1 MSPVTPAFL
10 RFLPD
15 KRKKRIF
22 EYPSIEL
29 YISCVCVSSKQREW
43 KRLFNNHR
51 EKGGGKGSNQD
62 QAKSPYVIAA
72 LGTLS
77 FGALLPPK
85 NLLKLIPLPLFLSS
99 AAAAGAAPLFD
110 NELLTLRTL
119 PLAFG
124 LAELVLLVL
133 TSLGLAEGPLSVL
146 SDFIAGERFSVPGVV
161 TVRVGLSVVLRPLVA
176 EGVEGDSRDRF
187 CGGARLGEAVRWVRF
202 SVVGSVFRLVGEV
215 ASRRIEAVEYRLE
228 VTGLD
233 SGGGEA
239 SARVG
244 LRVLLLLRKERRR
257 MKGLGMSVKVRREFQ
272 PGRHTQWKMICATNL
287 CLLQVVDHACSSR
300 YPSCM
305 APCDSAHNLEVQC
318 CHPLFVVAHL
328 CSFFP
333 YYSC

>member
-1 MSPVTPAFL
+1 MYVCPRNNENGRDCSTITEKKG
-10 RFLPD
+10 
-15 KRKKRIF
+15 KR
-22 EYPSIEL
+22 
-29 YISCVCVSSKQREW
+29 
-43 KRLFNNHR
+43 
-51 EKGGGKGSNQD
+51 GSNQD

-77 FGALLPPK
+77 LGALLPPK

-99 AAAAGAAPLFD
+99 AADGAGAPLFD
-110 NELLTLRTL
+110 SELLTLLTL

-124 LAELVLLVL
+124 LAELVLLAL
-133 TSLGLAEGPLSVL
+133 TNLGLAEGPLSAL
-146 SDFIAGERFSVPGVV
+146 SDFVAGERFSVPGVV

-176 EGVEGDSRDRF
+176 EGVEGDSSDRF
-187 CGGARLGEAVRWVRF
+187 CGGARLGDAVRWARLGDAVRWVRF
-202 SVVGSVFRLVGEV
+202 SVVGSVFWLVGEV

-239 SARVG
+239 CARVG

-257 MKGLGMSVKVRREFQ
+257 MKGLEIVSNHERREID
-272 PGRHTQWKMICATNL
+272 PGRHTQWKMICAWNL
-287 CLLQVVDHACSSR
+287 CLLPVVDHACSFR

-305 APCDSAHNLEVQC
+305 ARCDSAHSLEVQC

>member
-1 MSPVTPAFL
+1 M
-10 RFLPD
+10 
-15 KRKKRIF
+15 I
-22 EYPSIEL
+22 
-29 YISCVCVSSKQREW
+29 ISRSG
-43 KRLFNNHR
+43 H
-51 EKGGGKGSNQD
+51 

-187 CGGARLGEAVRWVRF
+187 
-202 SVVGSVFRLVGEV
+202 
-215 ASRRIEAVEYRLE
+215 
-228 VTGLD
+228 
-233 SGGGEA
+233 
-239 SARVG
+239 
-244 LRVLLLLRKERRR
+244 
-257 MKGLGMSVKVRREFQ
+257 
-272 PGRHTQWKMICATNL
+272 
-287 CLLQVVDHACSSR
+287 
-300 YPSCM
+300 
-305 APCDSAHNLEVQC
+305 
-318 CHPLFVVAHL
+318 
-328 CSFFP
+328 
-333 YYSC
+333 